1 VENKKM
7 KKFYLGLFLILAAAI
22 LPQKALATGLSTTFS
37 EVSLEDLETGKSYS
51 TREVAS
57 LPLEVVNTSDEPV
70 DLKIEL
76 LMPET
81 SELKEGYAPIPDLG
95 WVSLAQLN
103 FSNIQPR
110 ASAETDVVITIP
122 ADAQYKGKKYQVFI
136 WSHTVGRKIG
146 VGLKSKLLITI
157 KE

>member
-1 VENKKM
+1 
-7 KKFYLGLFLILAAAI
+7 
-22 LPQKALATGLSTTFS
+22 
-37 EVSLEDLETGKSYS
+37 
-51 TREVAS
+51 
-57 LPLEVVNTSDEPV
+57 
-70 DLKIEL
+70 
-76 LMPET
+76 
-81 SELKEGYAPIPDLG
+81 LG